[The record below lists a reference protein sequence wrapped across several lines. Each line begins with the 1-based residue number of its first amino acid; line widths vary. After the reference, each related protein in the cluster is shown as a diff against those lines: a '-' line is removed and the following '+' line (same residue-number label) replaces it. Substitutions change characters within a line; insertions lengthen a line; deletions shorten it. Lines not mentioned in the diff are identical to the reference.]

1 MNDCKEL
8 RRQVIDACL
17 WLKEKGL
24 VFGTWGNISVKLD
37 DGNILIT
44 PSKIAYEDMT
54 EEDLVVLAPDGKVVS
69 GNRLA
74 TSEREIHRGIMNAR
88 KDVGAIIHMHSPKAM
103 AMCARD
109 GGVPVIS
116 EEMCQIIGGAIPL
129 TKEFVPSEEHVKL
142 GDMVIKSM
150 TESNAILIR
159 NHGPVCIG
167 RTLEE
172 AKICCLVVEKNCGI
186 YLDLLASGRFNEI
199 PEEFVKAGR
208 NYFLYKYGKS

>member
-1 MNDCKEL
+1 M
-8 RRQVIDACL
+8 
-17 WLKEKGL
+17 
-24 VFGTWGNISVKLD
+24 
-37 DGNILIT
+37 
-44 PSKIAYEDMT
+44 
-54 EEDLVVLAPDGKVVS
+54 
-69 GNRLA
+69 
-74 TSEREIHRGIMNAR
+74 
-88 KDVGAIIHMHSPKAM
+88 
-103 AMCARD
+103 
-109 GGVPVIS
+109 
-116 EEMCQIIGGAIPL
+116 

-167 RTLEE
+167 RNLEE